1 MGILPEGISTY
12 SGDIDSLIWLITVL
26 TGVGFIVSELVLIGF
41 AVAYRRKDGVKASY
55 LDGIGWKQ
63 FQWVV
68 YPTILLAFVD
78 LTIDLET
85 NRVWNKIMIDI
96 PTTGRMI
103 SVVGEQFQWRF
114 GHPGDDGQL
123 GTDDDRYTINEL
135 HVPVNENILFTL
147 EAKDVMHS
155 LFIPNVRFK
164 QDAVPG
170 RMLRRW
176 FQATKVGDFQIACAE
191 ICGTGHSI
199 MAARLIV
206 HSKEDYELW
215 LATKPD
221 IPVGRKLM
229 LDNGCLA
236 CHSSDGSMVVGPTF
250 KGLFGRT
257 EKLAD
262 GSEIVVDEAYIRKS
276 ILYPN
281 ADIVEGFQSGLMP
294 KVVVTDIEIDSII
307 SYIKTIK

>member
-12 SGDIDSLIWLITVL
+12 SADIDHLIWLITVL

-41 AVAYRRKDGVKASY
+41 AVVYRRKDGVKASY

-68 YPTILLAFVD
+68 YPTIMLAFVD

-85 NRVWNKIMIDI
+85 NKVWNKIMIDI
-96 PTTGRMI
+96 PSTGRMI
-103 SVVGEQFQWRF
+103 SVTGEQFQWRF

-135 HVPVNENILFTL
+135 HIPVNENILFTL

-155 LFIPNVRFK
+155 FFIPNVRFK

-170 RMLRRW
+170 RLLRRW

-206 HSKEDYELW
+206 HTKEDYDVW

-221 IPVGRKLM
+221 IPAGRQLM

-236 CHSSDGSMVVGPTF
+236 CHSTDGSKVVGPSF
-250 KGLFGRT
+250 KNLFGRT
-257 EKLAD
+257 EKISGGAD
-262 GSEIVVDEAYIRKS
+262 IVVDEAYIIKS
-276 ILYPN
+276 IKDPN

-294 KVVVTDIEIDSII
+294 KVVVTDEEIDTII
-307 SYIKTIK
+307 EYIKTLK